1 MHKLGQILE
10 ANIHTVYLYINF
22 YFDAWIFD
30 DVNCFMANQ
39 NRIALMKK
47 EEKLSNQDAVY
58 PYLSVLK
65 NNHIFAYLRYCVCT
79 GGRFARIF
87 EDIFKMYTF
96 WAHLSNSNISLYSS
110 GKKK

>member
-65 NNHIFAYLRYCVCT
+65 NNHIFAYLR
-79 GGRFARIF
+79 
-87 EDIFKMYTF
+87 
-96 WAHLSNSNISLYSS
+96 
-110 GKKK
+110 